1 MTELIDRMTET
12 DARPELAE
20 SQNPVFTESQN
31 PLVPVA
37 AEPHPVF
44 VDLTGRRRR
53 GMRAIGFLAAT
64 ACTAYVA
71 AVGMTLSAERTGVG
85 SDTVLE
91 MITDAPGDVFEQLRD
106 GAASLLDLW
115 PDAVP
120 ASGPVLVALPATPA
134 IPAAIPGGTAALA
147 IPPAA
152 SVTAPAASLI
162 APVPGT
168 LAPPGRPSRSPGG
181 PPLRR

>member
-1 MTELIDRMTET
+1 MTDVIDRMTET
-12 DARPELAE
+12 DARPV
-20 SQNPVFTESQN
+20 PTESQH

-37 AEPHPVF
+37 GEPHPVF

-53 GMRAIGFLAAT
+53 GMRAIGVLAAT

-91 MITDAPGDVFEQLRD
+91 MITDAPMDVFEQLRD
-106 GAASLLDLW
+106 GAAELLDLW

-120 ASGPVLVALPATPA
+120 ASGPVLVALPAAPA
-134 IPAAIPGGTAALA
+134 IPAAIPGATAALT

-152 SVTAPAASLI
+152 SVTAPAASLV

-168 LAPPGRPSRSPGG
+168 LAPPAAAAVAEPGTSP
-181 PPLRR
+181 PRR